1 MGDSK
6 VVSGGMRTWRRGMVT
21 WCVRPLAAA
30 ALTFASGAALAQSD
44 PENPPFECDDQFG
57 QCGTP
62 EQSGGG
68 GGGGGGGSILINNTD
83 LGDTYQF
90 ADDFDDDGLE
100 DPFDNCVRVDNDDQG
115 DADGDGVGDAC
126 DNCIGQGNLDQFDLD
141 GNGIGD
147 ACDPDLDGDGVFNAS
162 DNCPGMPNPAA
173 PGTIGQSDLDG
184 NGVGDACDSDIDG
197 DGFTNLSDPC
207 PLNAAISGT
216 LSSDQLAVCFPD
228 SDGDGFS
235 EVDPVA
241 PDLCASV
248 FNPEQSDLDGDGIGD
263 ACDPD
268 MDGDAVA
275 NAIDNCAGMANV
287 DQLDLDRDGKG
298 DGCDTSYCYVV
309 LGDQANCLDPAA
321 PLTVYSP
328 AMLTRTG
335 QPVRLR
341 LFANRESQA
350 FTYRWSLI
358 SAPSGSQALMHN
370 PRGTTA
376 LSTPYEYRY
385 LDDKVVALEPDL
397 PGEYKVRV
405 EITTVWEDRVSGI
418 VNANATYDTIITVDG
433 AATAVGVNSGGCAG
447 GGAAGGGLLAG
458 LLGLIALAFRRR
470 TA

>member
-1 MGDSK
+1 MRGSYLAG
-6 VVSGGMRTWRRGMVT
+6 SGWK
-21 WCVRPLAAA
+21 WAWLARPLAIA
-30 ALTFASGAALAQSD
+30 ALTLTSGAALAQSD
-44 PENPPFECDDQFG
+44 PANPPFECDDQFG

-100 DPFDNCVRVDNDDQG
+100 DPFDNCVRVDNVDQG

-126 DNCIGQGNLDQFDLD
+126 DNCIGQGNVDQFDLD

-147 ACDPDLDGDGVFNAS
+147 ACDPDLDGDGVPNAL

-173 PGTIGQSDLDG
+173 PGSGAQSDLDG

-197 DGFTNLSDPC
+197 DGITNLSDPC

-235 EVDPVA
+235 EVDPVS
-241 PDLCASV
+241 PDLCPTL
-248 FNPEQSDLDGDGIGD
+248 FNPEQSDMDGDGIGD

-268 MDGDAVA
+268 MDGDGVA
-275 NAIDNCAGMANV
+275 NAIDNCAGAKNL

-321 PLTVYSP
+321 PLAVYSP

-335 QPVRLR
+335 DPVRLR
-341 LFANRESQA
+341 LFANRESEA
-350 FTYRWSLI
+350 FTYRWTLV
-358 SAPSGSQALMHN
+358 SAPSGSQALLHN
-370 PRGTTA
+370 PRGTVA

-385 LDDKVVALEPDL
+385 LEDKISALEPDL
-397 PGEYKVRV
+397 PGQYKVRLEV
-405 EITTVWEDRVSGI
+405 TTVWEDRVSGI
-418 VNANATYDTIITVDG
+418 VNANASYETIITVDG
-433 AATAVGVNSGGCAG
+433 AATAVGVGSSGCAG
-447 GGAAGGGLLAG
+447 GGAAGGGLLAS
-458 LLGLIALAFRRR
+458 LLALALLAFRRR